1 MQIQSGRQDVGR
13 VLLFY
18 GCRNPEE
25 DYMYSDAELKEWNAI
40 GAVDIRPAFSRAKE
54 LSEGCKY
61 VQERILHDA
70 ADIDAFFKQGAKF
83 FTCGGSNV
91 AQGIKEA
98 CIKLI
103 QKGPDMDYERAT
115 EAFLRIQKE
124 RYATDIFG

>member
-1 MQIQSGRQDVGR
+1 MRLISMRSSSKALRFVHT
-13 VLLFY
+13 VHLLISPF
-18 GCRNPEE
+18 
-25 DYMYSDAELKEWNAI
+25 
-40 GAVDIRPAFSRAKE
+40 
-54 LSEGCKY
+54 
-61 VQERILHDA
+61 
-70 ADIDAFFKQGAKF
+70 ADEFLQF